1 MLEMGLMLHLECVIR
16 LLLGGICGF
25 MIGFERKNR
34 AKEAGI
40 RTHFIVASAS
50 ALMMIVSKY
59 AALDMGIV
67 GDPTRIAAQ
76 IVTGVGFLGAG
87 MIFVHNHAITG
98 LTTAAGIW
106 ATSGIGMAIGAG
118 MYVEGVAAT
127 LIILAIQTLF
137 RSYGWM
143 KAHKIKLITVK
154 TSYSEDMQQILE
166 QKLLS
171 IGITP
176 ENVSIFKTEDGAFT
190 FVISAEVPY
199 NIKEQQILSLFDGEC
214 SVESH

>member
-1 MLEMGLMLHLECVIR
+1 MEMGIMLHIECIIR
-16 LLLGGICGF
+16 LLLSGVCGF
-25 MIGFERKNR
+25 LIGFERKNR

-87 MIFVHNHAITG
+87 MIFVHNHAISG

-118 MYVEGVAAT
+118 MYIEGATAT
-127 LIILAIQTLF
+127 LIILALQTLF
-137 RSYGWM
+137 RNYNWM
-143 KAHKIKLITVK
+143 RAHKIKLITVK
-154 TSYSEDMQQILE
+154 TDYSENMQQVLE
-166 QKLLS
+166 QKFLE
-171 IGITP
+171 IGINV
-176 ENVSIFKTEDGAFT
+176 ENISIHKAADGSLT
-190 FVISAEVPY
+190 FIISAEVPY
-199 NIKEQQILSLFDGEC
+199 NIKEQQIIALFEGEC